1 MAQIEVAASRSMRAV
16 PATVYD
22 IIADYRNGHPRILPP
37 RYFGPLSVEAG
48 GTGAGTRIRFTM
60 KVLGREQEM
69 VADIEEPEPGR
80 VLLERYPA
88 TGGVTSFTVEP
99 SPDGCTVTIRTGW
112 SSPGVQGMIE
122 RIFAPSF
129 LRKVYRDELD
139 MLQAFAESLDAGN
152 A

>member
-1 MAQIEVAASRSMRAV
+1 AV

-48 GTGAGTRIRFTM
+48 GTGVGTRIRFTM